1 MISSSTGVDRCE
13 GSRDK
18 DSLTEGGLGGCNQE
32 GGRITEAS
40 YQIDQGKIICAG
52 ERPRL
57 CAINAVYEQ

>member
-1 MISSSTGVDRCE
+1 MDRGARGRAIKINSAEVRWGE
-13 GSRDK
+13 GA
-18 DSLTEGGLGGCNQE
+18 CNQQ
-32 GGRITEAS
+32 GGRITARRAAS

>member
-1 MISSSTGVDRCE
+1 MRVDR
-13 GSRDK
+13 GARDRAIK
-18 DSLTEGGLGGCNQE
+18 INSAEVRGACNQQ
-32 GGRITEAS
+32 GGRITARRAAS